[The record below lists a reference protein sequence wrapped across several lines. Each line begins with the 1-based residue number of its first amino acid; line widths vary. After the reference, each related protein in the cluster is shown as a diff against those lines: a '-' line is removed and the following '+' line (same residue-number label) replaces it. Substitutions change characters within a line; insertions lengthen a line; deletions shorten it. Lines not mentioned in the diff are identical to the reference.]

1 MNIILIEDDPR
12 IADFLQRG
20 LKAEGLQV
28 QRAATGPE
36 GLALVQDAARQTAP
50 GDAPTVVVLDLMLP
64 GMNGLEICQTLRAQG
79 VPFPILMLTALSA
92 LEDRV
97 AGLRMGADDYL
108 CKPFEFEELLARLEA
123 LCRRAQGMAT
133 RPSHLQVADIV
144 LDRDSMR
151 ATRAGEVLNLTAREL
166 ALLELLMSAPG
177 RLFSR
182 ERILSSV
189 WGLNED
195 PLTNV
200 VDVYIR
206 RLRSKIDEGRDS
218 PLIQTMR
225 GLGYRLEA
233 QAQRECIGRVL
244 VGREHAVARAARAAV
259 DAVRAGVGD
268 QLVLVTVEREA
279 GLGDAPGVASDEG
292 AHGRRALEQV
302 VQAVVAQRH
311 ITRHTV
317 AVGHHDLQDPGAQV
331 ANGHSHAA
339 LVVQQKE
346 RRGSA
351 IELALKTGRFEQA
364 GERFGVHDSSEAVQS
379 VQVTGAGLNN
389 TRALCS
395 FQCSAQ
401 VFLRPLATSSIR

>member
-36 GLALVQDAARQTAP
+36 GLALVQDTARQALPTQT
-50 GDAPTVVVLDLMLP
+50 PTVVILDLMLP
-64 GMNGLEICQTLRAQG
+64 GMNGLDICQNLRAQG
-79 VPFPILMLTALSA
+79 VPFPILMLTALNST
-92 LEDRV
+92 EDRV
-97 AGLRMGADDYL
+97 TGLRMGADDYL

-123 LCRRAQGMAT
+123 LGRRTQGLHT
-133 RPSHLQVADIV
+133 SRVSQLQVADIV

-151 ATRAGEVLNLTAREL
+151 ASRAGEALNLTAREL

-206 RLRSKIDEGRDS
+206 RLRSKIDDGRPC
-218 PLIQTMR
+218 PLIHTMR

-233 QAQRECIGRVL
+233 PAQN
-244 VGREHAVARAARAAV
+244 
-259 DAVRAGVGD
+259 
-268 QLVLVTVEREA
+268 
-279 GLGDAPGVASDEG
+279 AP
-292 AHGRRALEQV
+292 
-302 VQAVVAQRH
+302 
-311 ITRHTV
+311 
-317 AVGHHDLQDPGAQV
+317 
-331 ANGHSHAA
+331 
-339 LVVQQKE
+339 
-346 RRGSA
+346 
-351 IELALKTGRFEQA
+351 
-364 GERFGVHDSSEAVQS
+364 
-379 VQVTGAGLNN
+379 
-389 TRALCS
+389 
-395 FQCSAQ
+395 
-401 VFLRPLATSSIR
+401 

>member
-28 QRAATGPE
+28 QRASTGPE
-36 GLALVQDAARQTAP
+36 GLAMVQDAARQMTA
-50 GDAPTVVVLDLMLP
+50 DHAATVVVLDLMLP
-64 GMNGLEICQTLRAQG
+64 GMNGLEICQKLRAQG

-92 LEDRV
+92 IEDRV

-108 CKPFEFEELLARLEA
+108 CKPFEFEELLARLQA
-123 LCRRAQGMAT
+123 LGRRAQGLHTM
-133 RPSHLQVADIV
+133 RPSQLQVDDIV
-144 LDRDSMR
+144 LDRNSMR
-151 ATRAGEVLNLTAREL
+151 ASRAGEALNLTAREL

-206 RLRSKIDEGRDS
+206 RLRSKIDEGRAT

-233 QAQRECIGRVL
+233 PPK
-244 VGREHAVARAARAAV
+244 AAR
-259 DAVRAGVGD
+259 
-268 QLVLVTVEREA
+268 
-279 GLGDAPGVASDEG
+279 
-292 AHGRRALEQV
+292 
-302 VQAVVAQRH
+302 
-311 ITRHTV
+311 
-317 AVGHHDLQDPGAQV
+317 
-331 ANGHSHAA
+331 
-339 LVVQQKE
+339 
-346 RRGSA
+346 
-351 IELALKTGRFEQA
+351 
-364 GERFGVHDSSEAVQS
+364 
-379 VQVTGAGLNN
+379 
-389 TRALCS
+389 
-395 FQCSAQ
+395 
-401 VFLRPLATSSIR
+401 